1 MERMMVK
8 KQAHLSDLLKTGKEV
23 VFDAE
28 IDGDE
33 VEIKLWMRKP
43 VSAQHDEAVA
53 KARGAL
59 ARRKAA
65 YRDKDSD
72 EFVALQEDL
81 DQFDSKDEL
90 VEQLLRFE
98 ESSLKNQAYNEVLYD
113 EDHAPRD
120 EDGELLWGE
129 QGEEYLQLLNA
140 MAQRM
145 GEIQEYNKSLGEQ
158 DSNLAK
164 SFDDDEELVRM
175 DEQRKSF
182 DDAVEA
188 RFEELAE
195 VKRLEFKEKTIAVLQ
210 KDLKS
215 RYIDLDGNLSWHD
228 TYQKWMLFF
237 TCRLPEDHSKRYFQN
252 IDEIDYLPPFIQQT
266 LINEMD
272 ELDQGI
278 DNTKNLLSLQRSSS

>member
-33 VEIKLWMRKP
+33 VEVKLWMRKP

-59 ARRKAA
+59 ARRKAV

-72 EFVALQEDL
+72 EYVALYEDIES
-81 DQFDSKDEL
+81 FESKDD
-90 VEQLLRFE
+90 LLERIIQFE
-98 ESSLKNQAYNEVLYD
+98 DNNLRNQAYNEVLYD

-120 EDGELLWGE
+120 EDGELIWGE

-140 MAQRM
+140 MTERM
-145 GEIQEYNKSLGEQ
+145 TEITEYNKTLEVE

-164 SFDDDEELVRM
+164 SFDEDEELQKL
-175 DEQRKSF
+175 EAQRQTF
-182 DDAVEA
+182 EDAVQA
-188 RFEELAE
+188 RYEVLAE
-195 VKRLEFKEKTIAVLQ
+195 AKRAELKGLTLKALQ
-210 KDLKS
+210 KDLTA
-215 RYIDLDGNLSWHD
+215 RYVDLDANVSWHD

-237 TCRLPEDHSKRYFQN
+237 TCRMPEDHSKRYFKG
-252 IDEIDYLPPFIQQT
+252 IDEIDYLPAFIQQT